1 MMLSVPCFYRGKIA
15 PRIQCQLYD
24 SVKASLHAFIS
35 SCMLN
40 LINAT
45 SWLVFSDVLFS
56 LYTPEIQLAITGAG
70 VEKLKIPENRYNFG
84 DRTSLRDPNQ
94 SFVGQPDA
102 I

>member
-1 MMLSVPCFYRGKIA
+1 MLSVPCFYRGKIT
-15 PRIQCQLYD
+15 PRIHCQLYD
-24 SVKASLHAFIS
+24 SLEANLHAFIS
-35 SCMLN
+35 SCPLN

-45 SWLVFSDVLFS
+45 SWLVFTDVLVL
-56 LYTPEIQLAITGAG
+56 LYKSEIQLAITEVG
-70 VEKLKIPENRYNFG
+70 VEELTISENEYDFG